1 MAKASNER
9 IGLVMQSTN
18 THQLK
23 KILTLVGTRPEL
35 IKLSRVIPLL
45 DKYTDHTFVHTGQN
59 YSDQLNSIF
68 FEQMKIRLPD
78 VVLNVASDTAMK
90 SIAQILEQSDL
101 VLDRIK
107 PDAVLVLGDT
117 NSALAVISAKRRK
130 IPVFHLEAGN
140 RAFDERTPEEINRRI
155 VDHTS
160 DINMTYSQHAKQN
173 LVSEGLS
180 VDRIFCVGSP
190 MKEIFD
196 HYGSRIDNSEILS
209 KFNLNAK
216 KYFLVSLHR
225 EENVDD
231 PDRFDR
237 LLNSIEAITNKFKLP
252 VVFSTHPR
260 TRERLNSTSRDK
272 SSLIQFVDALGFF
285 DYVKLQRSAF
295 CVISDS
301 GTLTEEASL
310 LSFPA
315 VTLRE
320 SHERPEGTD
329 VGTLVMSGSDI
340 QSLIS
345 AVEIACSQYQ
355 SSLSPTPVSDY
366 LVSDFSWRVLKI
378 VTSYIDY
385 VNQRVWY
392 K

>member
-1 MAKASNER
+1 
-9 IGLVMQSTN
+9 MQSTN

-90 SIAQILEQSDL
+90 SIAQILEQTDS
-101 VLDRIK
+101 VLDRVK

-117 NSALAVISAKRRK
+117 NSALAVIAAKRRK

-196 HYGSRIDNSEILS
+196 HYGSRIDNSEILGS
-209 KFNLNAK
+209 LNLNAK
-216 KYFLVSLHR
+216 KYFLISLHR

-231 PDRFDR
+231 PKKFDQ
-237 LLNSIEAITNKFKLP
+237 LLNSIDAIANKFELP

>member
-1 MAKASNER
+1 
-9 IGLVMQSTN
+9 MQSRN

-23 KILTLVGTRPEL
+23 KVLTLVGTRPEL

-68 FEQMKIRLPD
+68 FDQMKIRLPD

-90 SIAQILEQSDL
+90 SIAQILEQTDS

-117 NSALAVISAKRRK
+117 NSALAVIAAKRRK

-196 HYGSRIDNSEILS
+196 HYGSQIDSSEILS
-209 KFNLNAK
+209 SLNLSAK

-231 PDRFDR
+231 PKKFDQ
-237 LLNSIEAITNKFKLP
+237 LLDSIEAIANKFKLP

-260 TRERLNSTSRDK
+260 TRQRLNSTSRDK
-272 SSLIQFVDALGFF
+272 SSLIRFVDALGFF

-320 SHERPEGTD
+320 SHERPEGVD
-329 VGTLVMSGSDI
+329 VGTLVMAGSNS

-345 AVEIACSQYQ
+345 AVEIACGQYQ
-355 SSLSPTPVSDY
+355 SSTSPTPVADY
-366 LVSDFSWRVLKI
+366 MVSDFSWRVLKI
-378 VTSYIDY
+378 ITSYIDY

>member
-1 MAKASNER
+1 
-9 IGLVMQSTN
+9 MQSRN

-23 KILTLVGTRPEL
+23 KVLTLVGTRPEL

-78 VVLNVASDTAMK
+78 VVLNVASDTAIK
-90 SIAQILEQSDL
+90 AIAQILEQTDS

-117 NSALAVISAKRRK
+117 NSALAVIAAKRRK

-196 HYGSRIDNSEILS
+196 HYGSQIDSSEILS
-209 KFNLNAK
+209 SLNLSAK

-231 PDRFDR
+231 PKKFDH
-237 LLNSIEAITNKFKLP
+237 LLNSIEAIANKFKLP

-260 TRERLNSTSRDK
+260 TRERLNSTSRNK
-272 SSLIQFVDALGFF
+272 SSLIRFVDALGFF

-320 SHERPEGTD
+320 SHERPEGAD
-329 VGTLVMSGSDI
+329 VGTLVMAGSDS

-345 AVEIACSQYQ
+345 SVEIACGQYQ
-355 SSLSPTPVSDY
+355 SSTSPTPVADY
-366 LVSDFSWRVLKI
+366 MVSDFSWRVLKI
-378 VTSYIDY
+378 ITSYIDY

>member
-1 MAKASNER
+1 
-9 IGLVMQSTN
+9 MQSTN

-23 KILTLVGTRPEL
+23 KVLTLVGTRPEL

-90 SIAQILEQSDL
+90 SIAQILEQTDS
-101 VLDRIK
+101 VLDHIK

-117 NSALAVISAKRRK
+117 NSALAVIAAKRRK

-196 HYGSRIDNSEILS
+196 HYGSQIDSSKILS
-209 KFNLNAK
+209 SLNLSAK

-231 PDRFDR
+231 PKKFVQ
-237 LLNSIEAITNKFKLP
+237 LLDSIEAIANKFELP

-272 SSLIQFVDALGFF
+272 TSLIRFVDALGFF

-295 CVISDS
+295 CVVSDS
-301 GTLTEEASL
+301 GTLTEEASI

-320 SHERPEGTD
+320 SHERPEGAD
-329 VGTLVMSGSDI
+329 VGTLVMSGSDS

-345 AVEIACSQYQ
+345 AVEVAYGQYQ
-355 SSLSPTPVSDY
+355 SSTTPTPVADY
-366 LVSDFSWRVLKI
+366 MISDFSWRVLKI
-378 VTSYIDY
+378 ITSYIDY

>member
-1 MAKASNER
+1 
-9 IGLVMQSTN
+9 MQSRN

-23 KILTLVGTRPEL
+23 KVLTLVGTRPEL

-68 FEQMKIRLPD
+68 FDQMKIRLPD

-90 SIAQILEQSDL
+90 SIAQILEQTDS

-117 NSALAVISAKRRK
+117 NSALAVIAAKRRK

-196 HYGSRIDNSEILS
+196 HYGSQIDSSEILS
-209 KFNLNAK
+209 SLNLSAK

-231 PDRFDR
+231 PKKFDQ
-237 LLNSIEAITNKFKLP
+237 LLDSIEAIANKFKLP

-272 SSLIQFVDALGFF
+272 SSLIRFVDALGFF

-320 SHERPEGTD
+320 SHERPEGVD
-329 VGTLVMSGSDI
+329 VGTLVMAGSNS

-345 AVEIACSQYQ
+345 AVEIACGQYQ
-355 SSLSPTPVSDY
+355 SSTSLTPVADY
-366 LVSDFSWRVLKI
+366 MVSDFSWRVLKI
-378 VTSYIDY
+378 ITSFIDY

>member
-9 IGLVMQSTN
+9 AGLTMQSSN
-18 THQLK
+18 TRQFK
-23 KILTLVGTRPEL
+23 KVVTLVGTRPEL

-59 YSDQLNSIF
+59 YSDQLNSVF
-68 FEQMKIRLPD
+68 FEQLEIRLPD
-78 VVLNVASDTAMK
+78 IVLNVASDKAMK
-90 SIAQILEQSDL
+90 SVAQIIEQSDA
-101 VLDRIK
+101 VLDQIK
-107 PDAVLVLGDT
+107 PDAMLVLGDT
-117 NSALAVISAKRRK
+117 NSALAVIAAKRRK
-130 IPVFHLEAGN
+130 IPIFHLEAGN
-140 RAFDERTPEEINRRI
+140 RAFDDRTPEEINRRI

-160 DINMTYSQHAKQN
+160 DINITYSQHAKQN
-173 LVSEGLS
+173 LLAEGLPI
-180 VDRIFCVGSP
+180 DRVFCVGSP
-190 MKEIFD
+190 MKEILD
-196 HYGSRIDNSEILS
+196 HYSSQIANSEILS
-209 KFNLNAK
+209 KFNLK
-216 KYFLVSLHR
+216 VRKYFVVSLHR

-231 PDRFDR
+231 NIRFNQ
-237 LLNSIEAITNKFKLP
+237 LLKSIDAMANKFDLP

-260 TRERLNSTSRDK
+260 TRERLK
-272 SSLIQFVDALGFF
+272 SSSHEKSTHIRFVDALGYF
-285 DYVKLQRSAF
+285 DYIKLQRSSF

-310 LSFPA
+310 LGFPA
-315 VTLRE
+315 VTLRD
-320 SHERPEGTD
+320 SHERPEGAD

-345 AVEIACSQYQ
+345 SVEIACGQYQ
-355 SSLSPTPVSDY
+355 SNKNPTPVSDY

-378 VTSYIDY
+378 MIGYIEY

>member
-1 MAKASNER
+1 
-9 IGLVMQSTN
+9 MQSSN
-18 THQLK
+18 THQVK
-23 KILTLVGTRPEL
+23 KILTIVGTRPEL

-59 YSDQLNSIF
+59 YSEQLNSIF

-78 VVLNVASDTAMK
+78 IVLNVASDTAMK
-90 SIAQILEQSDL
+90 SVAQIIEQADA
-101 VLDRIK
+101 VLDQIK
-107 PDAVLVLGDT
+107 PDAMLVLGDT
-117 NSALAVISAKRRK
+117 NSALAVIAAKRRK

-160 DINMTYSQHAKQN
+160 DINMTYSQHARQN
-173 LVSEGLS
+173 LLAEGLPI
-180 VDRIFCVGSP
+180 DRVFCVGSP

-196 HYGSRIDNSEILS
+196 YYGAQIASSEIIKKLE
-209 KFNLNAK
+209 LNAN
-216 KYFLVSLHR
+216 KYFVVSLHR

-231 PDRFDR
+231 VKKFNQ
-237 LLNSIEAITNKFKLP
+237 LLTSIEMISSKFDLP

-260 TRERLNSTSRDK
+260 TRERLKSASHNKSTR
-272 SSLIQFVDALGFF
+272 IRFIDALGFF

-310 LSFPA
+310 LGFPA

-320 SHERPEGTD
+320 SHERPEGAD
-329 VGTLVMSGSDI
+329 VGTLVMSGSDS

-345 AVEIACSQYQ
+345 SVEIACGQYQ
-355 SSLSPTPVSDY
+355 SNINPSPVSDY
-366 LVSDFSWRVLKI
+366 LVADFSWRVLKI
-378 VTSYIDY
+378 VNSYIDY

>member
-1 MAKASNER
+1 MK
-9 IGLVMQSTN
+9 V
-18 THQLK
+18 
-23 KILTLVGTRPEL
+23 LTVVGTRPE
-35 IKLSRVIPLL
+35 IIRLSRVMARL
-45 DKYTDHTFVHTGQN
+45 DEVFDHVLVHTGQN
-59 YSDQLNSIF
+59 YDFELNEIF
-68 FEQMKIRLPD
+68 FSQLGIRKPNHFL
-78 VVLNVASDTAMK
+78 AAAGDTA
-90 SIAQILEQSDL
+90 SATIARCIEGLDKVL
-101 VLDRIK
+101 VSEA
-107 PDAVLVLGDT
+107 PDAVMVLGDT
-117 NSALAVISAKRRK
+117 NSALAVVAAKRRK

-190 MKEIFD
+190 MKEIFT
-196 HYGSRIDNSEILS
+196 YYSSQIDSSEILS
-209 KFNLNAK
+209 KLNLTAK

-231 PDRFDR
+231 PKKFDH
-237 LLNSIEAITNKFKLP
+237 LLNSIEAIANKFKLP

-272 SSLIQFVDALGFF
+272 SSLIRFVDALGFF

-320 SHERPEGTD
+320 SHERPEGAD
-329 VGTLVMSGSDI
+329 VGTLVMSGSDS

-345 AVEIACSQYQ
+345 SVEIACGQYQ
-355 SSLSPTPVSDY
+355 SSTSPTPVADY
-366 LVSDFSWRVLKI
+366 MVSDFSWRVLKI
-378 VTSYIDY
+378 ITSYIDY

>member
-1 MAKASNER
+1 MAKTRNER
-9 IGLVMQSTN
+9 VDLSMQPSNVGTSR
-18 THQLK
+18 K
-23 KILTLVGTRPEL
+23 VLTLVGTRPEL
-35 IKLSRVIPLL
+35 IKLSRVIPLF
-45 DKYTDHTFVHTGQN
+45 DKFTEHVFVHTGQN
-59 YSDQLNSIF
+59 YSDQLNSVF

-78 VVLNVASDTAMK
+78 IVLNVASDSAMK
-90 SIAQILEQSDL
+90 SVAQIIEQSDA
-101 VLDRIK
+101 VMDQVK
-107 PDAVLVLGDT
+107 PDAMLVLGDT
-117 NSALAVISAKRRK
+117 NSALAVIAAKRRK
-130 IPVFHLEAGN
+130 IPIFHLEAGN
-140 RAFDERTPEEINRRI
+140 RAFDDRTPEEINRRI

-160 DINMTYSQHAKQN
+160 DVNITYSQNAKEN
-173 LVSEGLS
+173 LLAEGLPI
-180 VDRIFCVGSP
+180 DRVFCVGSP

-196 HYGSRIDNSEILS
+196 HYSTQIDGSEIIKKLD
-209 KFNLNAK
+209 LIAK
-216 KYFLVSLHR
+216 KYLVVSLHR

-345 AVEIACSQYQ
+345 AVGIACSQYQ

>member
-1 MAKASNER
+1 
-9 IGLVMQSTN
+9 MQSIN

-196 HYGSRIDNSEILS
+196 HYGSQIDNSEILS

-231 PDRFDR
+231 PKKFDQ
-237 LLNSIEAITNKFKLP
+237 LLNSIDAIANKFELP

-260 TRERLNSTSRDK
+260 TRERLNLTSRDK
-272 SSLIQFVDALGFF
+272 SSQIRFVDALGFF

-345 AVEIACSQYQ
+345 AVGIACSQYQ

>member
-1 MAKASNER
+1 
-9 IGLVMQSTN
+9 MQSIN

-23 KILTLVGTRPEL
+23 KVLTLVGTRPEL

-90 SIAQILEQSDL
+90 SIAQILEQTDSL
-101 VLDRIK
+101 LDQVR

-117 NSALAVISAKRRK
+117 NSALAVIAAKRRK

-196 HYGSRIDNSEILS
+196 HYGSQIDSSEILS
-209 KFNLNAK
+209 SLNLSAK

-231 PDRFDR
+231 PKKFDQ
-237 LLNSIEAITNKFKLP
+237 LLDSIEAIANKFKLP

-272 SSLIQFVDALGFF
+272 SSLIRFVDALGFF

-329 VGTLVMSGSDI
+329 VGTLVMSGSDS

-345 AVEIACSQYQ
+345 AVEIAYGQYL
-355 SSLSPTPVSDY
+355 SSTSPTPVADY
-366 LVSDFSWRVLKI
+366 MVSDFSWRVLKI
-378 VTSYIDY
+378 ITSYIDY

>member
-1 MAKASNER
+1 
-9 IGLVMQSTN
+9 MQSTN

-23 KILTLVGTRPEL
+23 KVLTLVGTRPEL

-90 SIAQILEQSDL
+90 SIAQILEQTDL
-101 VLDRIK
+101 VLDQVR

-117 NSALAVISAKRRK
+117 NSALAVIAAKRRK

-196 HYGSRIDNSEILS
+196 HYSLQIDSSEILS
-209 KFNLNAK
+209 SLNLSAK

-231 PDRFDR
+231 PKKFDK
-237 LLNSIEAITNKFKLP
+237 LLNSIEAIANKFELP

-272 SSLIQFVDALGFF
+272 SSLIRFVDALGFF

-329 VGTLVMSGSDI
+329 VGTLVMSGSDS

-345 AVEIACSQYQ
+345 AVEIAYGQYQ
-355 SSLSPTPVSDY
+355 SSTSPTPVADY
-366 LVSDFSWRVLKI
+366 MVSDFSWRVLKI
-378 VTSYIDY
+378 IISYIDY

>member
-1 MAKASNER
+1 
-9 IGLVMQSTN
+9 MQSTN

-23 KILTLVGTRPEL
+23 KVLTLVGTRPEL

-78 VVLNVASDTAMK
+78 VVLNVASDTTMK
-90 SIAQILEQSDL
+90 SIAQILEQTDS

-117 NSALAVISAKRRK
+117 NSALAVIAAKRRK

-196 HYGSRIDNSEILS
+196 HYGSQIDSSEILS
-209 KFNLNAK
+209 SLNLSAK

-231 PDRFDR
+231 PKKFDK
-237 LLNSIEAITNKFKLP
+237 LLNSIEAIANKFELP

-272 SSLIQFVDALGFF
+272 SSLIRFVDALGFF

-329 VGTLVMSGSDI
+329 VGTLVMAGSDS

-345 AVEIACSQYQ
+345 AVEIACGQYQ
-355 SSLSPTPVSDY
+355 SSTSPTPVADY
-366 LVSDFSWRVLKI
+366 MVSDFSWRVLKI
-378 VTSYIDY
+378 ITSYIDY

>member
-45 DKYTDHTFVHTGQN
+45 DKYTVHTFVHTGQN

-196 HYGSRIDNSEILS
+196 HYGSKIDNSEILS
-209 KFNLNAK
+209 SLNLNAK
-216 KYFLVSLHR
+216 KYFLISLHR

-231 PDRFDR
+231 PKKFDQ
-237 LLNSIEAITNKFKLP
+237 LLNSIDAIANKFELP

>member
-1 MAKASNER
+1 
-9 IGLVMQSTN
+9 MQSRN

-23 KILTLVGTRPEL
+23 NVLTLVGTRPEL

-68 FEQMKIRLPD
+68 FDQMKIRLPD

-90 SIAQILEQSDL
+90 SIAQILEQTDSL
-101 VLDRIK
+101 LDQVR

-117 NSALAVISAKRRK
+117 NSALAVIAAKRRK

-196 HYGSRIDNSEILS
+196 HYGSQIDSSEILS
-209 KFNLNAK
+209 SLNLSAK

-231 PDRFDR
+231 PKKFDQ
-237 LLNSIEAITNKFKLP
+237 LLDSIEAIANKFKLP

-272 SSLIQFVDALGFF
+272 SSLIRFVDALGFF

-329 VGTLVMSGSDI
+329 VGTLVMSGSDS

-345 AVEIACSQYQ
+345 AVEIAYGQYQ
-355 SSLSPTPVSDY
+355 SSTSPTPVADY
-366 LVSDFSWRVLKI
+366 MVSDFSWRVLKI
-378 VTSYIDY
+378 IISYIDY